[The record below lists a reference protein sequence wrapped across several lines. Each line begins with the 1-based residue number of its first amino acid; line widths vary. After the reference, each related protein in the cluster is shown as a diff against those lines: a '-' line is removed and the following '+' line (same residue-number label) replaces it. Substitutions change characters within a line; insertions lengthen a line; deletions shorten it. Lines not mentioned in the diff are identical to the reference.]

1 MSNNMKMI
9 GLPYN
14 EGDSFIMDEKG
25 EMKSMKQT
33 ERIAGFVL
41 LAIVILFGMFG
52 LSSSMLYFR
61 LAMGCIL
68 GYALARGF
76 MGFAGSVNRAYKGGS
91 TKLMRTLMFMFFVS
105 AAVSTA
111 VLYNADVSEFDLWVN
126 PINLGLIVGGLLFGF
141 GMAFASC
148 CASGVL
154 TDLVA
159 AFPRGIV
166 TLLFF
171 CMGVFVGFPIQNTA
185 SWVQDSLIKFGDKN
199 GVYFPDLFGF
209 DGLQGYL
216 GALILTGILCLIVV
230 KLSYLYEKKRK
241 EAGTYFGIGSET
253 VQLAAEKKSLDET
266 EPVCPCSEDGYEKIF
281 ARPWSL
287 RTSVLVISAVF
298 VILMGVTKAGWGA
311 STPYGF
317 WFGKLLMLFGVKVE
331 AIVEFTKG
339 AAGPYQMPFFEHP
352 INVQNIGIVLGTFI
366 YMLTSNNFVSFCKS
380 SWKMNPKQALFYAI
394 GGFAMGFGTRLSN
407 GCNVG
412 ALYTPIANFSLS
424 GWIFLI
430 VMVTGGV
437 VGNIIAKKVRL

>member
-1 MSNNMKMI
+1 MI

-41 LAIVILFGMFG
+41 LAITILFGMFG

-111 VLYNADVSEFDLWVN
+111 VLYNADVSQFDLWVN

-171 CMGVFVGFPIQNTA
+171 CIGVFVGFPIQNTA

-266 EPVCPCSEDGYEKIF
+266 EPVCPCSEDGYEKYF

-287 RTSVLVISAVF
+287 RTSVLVRRFLS
-298 VILMGVTKAGWGA
+298 
-311 STPYGF
+311 STNSYE
-317 WFGKLLMLFGVKVE
+317 KRE
-331 AIVEFTKG
+331 AW
-339 AAGPYQMPFFEHP
+339 
-352 INVQNIGIVLGTFI
+352 NGT
-366 YMLTSNNFVSFCKS
+366 
-380 SWKMNPKQALFYAI
+380 
-394 GGFAMGFGTRLSN
+394 
-407 GCNVG
+407 
-412 ALYTPIANFSLS
+412 
-424 GWIFLI
+424 
-430 VMVTGGV
+430 
-437 VGNIIAKKVRL
+437 